1 MLRKFLPIIF
11 LLNVLNA
18 NDLALPT
25 QFTPLISFSPPP
37 FITPDTILSF
47 KVENQYDNTPRM
59 SYHSVTNTLDNAFN
73 PFHFASGIYG
83 NSTYNALLFKFRAS
97 QIYGTANAHYT
108 KANSYKDG
116 DNNKIDFGYKR
127 TGANFVLGFV
137 PNAYNEFKTTFL
149 YDNIADDKQVHY
161 IMDPIKTTRY
171 VFRFDYRL
179 GEEDLSNTL
188 NLGAFYRKLKRTAN
202 NYELRA
208 AANAKTK
215 MQVHRQIL
223 DINARYN
230 IAWQGGANE
239 IAAIYTHD
247 THLAKRFMSNAG
259 SEFRHNGF
267 RFANVK
273 AQQISLFDT
282 INFNFNEINS
292 LNLGVHYDYNIALI
306 KDKDTIVATQGA
318 TQITPNNMW
327 FAHYGRRVSGSI
339 KKDAL
344 SFALKYELKPAS
356 NQIYALNLQSL
367 ERIPSNNERFVS
379 INPPGDNAQAHAQ
392 AWVSN
397 PFLKPERHNRAKFDI
412 QIQSQYFKDYMHSM
426 YDENAFVFKASV
438 MGDWVSDFILYDR
451 FRSAVNANYK
461 QHIITRNVNAKIF
474 STNAHFAYNFLSHF
488 GVKFNI
494 WFNYGENE
502 TDKRPLYQIRPLET
516 QLNLDYE
523 DYAFFGKFNLGSALR
538 AVAKQTRRDDDSSKG
553 LGIDKEK
560 GGFALLDIYAGVS
573 LFDKV
578 GLRFGVD
585 NVLNKTYSEYINISR
600 VESVSPTAIN
610 AMGRTFY
617 LSIHGN
623 F

>member
-1 MLRKFLPIIF
+1 MLRK
-11 LLNVLNA
+11 LLLITAFLNA
-18 NDLALPT
+18 LIADDLALPT

-37 FITPDTILSF
+37 FITPAQVLSF
-47 KVENQYDNTPRM
+47 KVDNQYDNTPRM
-59 SYHSVTNTLDNAFN
+59 SYHSVTNTLDNALN

-83 NSTYNALLFKFRAS
+83 NSSYNALLFKFRAS

-116 DNNKIDFGYKR
+116 NNHKIDFGYKR

-137 PNAYNEFKTTFL
+137 PNAYNEFKATFL

-188 NLGAFYRKLKRTAN
+188 NLGAFYRNLKRMAN

-208 AANAKTK
+208 AANARTK
-215 MQVHRQIL
+215 MEVQRQIL

-230 IAWQGGANE
+230 IAWQGGTNE

-247 THLAKRFMSNAG
+247 THLAKRFMSSAG

-282 INFNFNEINS
+282 INFNFNEMNS
-292 LNLGVHYDYNIALI
+292 LNLGIHYDYNLASI

-327 FAHYGRRVSGSI
+327 FAHYGQRVSGSI

-344 SFALKYELKPAS
+344 SFAIKYELKPFS

-379 INPPGDNAQAHAQ
+379 INPPGDNPQAHAQ

-412 QIQSQYFKDYMHSM
+412 QIQSQYFKDYMHSA

-438 MGDWVSDFILYDR
+438 MSDWVSDFILYDR
-451 FRSAVNANYK
+451 FRSAANANYK
-461 QHIITRNVNAKIF
+461 QHIITRNVNARIL

-488 GVKFNI
+488 GVKFDI

-523 DYAFFGKFNLGSALR
+523 DYAFFGKFNIGSALR
-538 AVAKQTRRDDDSSKG
+538 AVAKQTRRDDDSLKG

-573 LFDKV
+573 LFDKI

-600 VESVSPTAIN
+600 VESLAPTAIN